1 MRILLFNLGTESTQ
15 AVEHTLS
22 GQGYDIAAERSL
34 TIDQIF
40 ALSPELL
47 ITEATPSNLSCCGL
61 ISQVKA
67 SSGLP
72 ALMIVMIV
80 HGDALE
86 RARGLD
92 LGADDVVS
100 FPFEALEFAAK
111 VRTKL
116 RQRRPE
122 LKLEAELTNAPIC
135 SERIFVSS
143 SGSRHE
149 ERASLRRSTA
159 S

>member
-1 MRILLFNLGTESTQ
+1 MLILLLDLRTESTQ
-15 AVEHTLS
+15 AVQQALS
-22 GQGYDIAAERSL
+22 SQGYDKAAACSL
-34 TIDQIF
+34 TVDEIL
-40 ALSPELL
+40 ARSPDLL
-47 ITEATPSNLSCCGL
+47 ITEAIPSNLICCGL

-100 FPFEALEFAAK
+100 FPFEPVEFGAK
-111 VRTKL
+111 VRTHL